1 MKLITGQSST
11 TIRAN
16 ENHFNYAVQV
26 TRVILRMI
34 GAWPIPKFAS
44 NAKKIAIRLQNAFCY
59 FLFAFILV
67 PGLLLVFLK
76 ERDFK
81 RRVKLIGPLLNCW
94 MGCMKYSLFIYHAKE
109 IQSCLEQVQQDWQ
122 STVNWNDQKAMLSK
136 ARIGRKFAIFSA
148 VFVYIGGLSFRTI
161 VPLSKGRMLTPM
173 NTTVRA
179 LSCPSYFVKFDEQA
193 SPAYEIVFT
202 LQFFAGLLTYSVTC
216 GAAGLAAFFIMHV
229 CGQLSVLIAKLQHF
243 TDMTEPED
251 RTVATFLANIVEH
264 HIKVKNF
271 LKQVEEAMQFIW
283 LVELVG
289 STVLLCFVEYYVIME
304 WGNSDSTA
312 MLTMFTHFVM
322 LISFIISIF
331 TNCYVGQLLTDQ
343 SIKFG
348 LKTSTINWYR
358 LSYKRARSLIL
369 IIAISNIPAKISAGR
384 MIEMSLST
392 FSNIITT
399 SMTYFNLLRKFIT

>member
-1 MKLITGQSST
+1 MKLITGQSSK

-44 NAKKIAIRLQNAFCY
+44 NAKKIGIRLQNVFCY

-94 MGCMKYSLFIYHAKE
+94 MGCMKYSLFIYHARE

-122 STVNWNDQKAMLSK
+122 STINWNDRKAMLSK
-136 ARIGRKFAIFSA
+136 AQIGRKFAIFSA
-148 VFVYIGGLSFRTI
+148 IFVYIGGLSFRTI

-179 LSCPSYFVKFDEQA
+179 LSCPSYFGKFDEQA

-229 CGQLSVLIAKLQHF
+229 CGQLSVLIGKLQHF
-243 TDMTEPED
+243 NDMTEPED
-251 RTVATFLANIVEH
+251 RTVATLLANIVEH
-264 HIKVKNF
+264 QIKVKNF

-304 WGNSDSTA
+304 WGNSDSAA

-358 LSYKRARSLIL
+358 LSHKRARSLIL
-369 IIAISNIPAKISAGR
+369 IMAISNIPAKIFAGR
-384 MIEMSLST
+384 MIEMSLTT